1 MFKQCISPPELDD
14 RQLLLYLDGKGD
26 QEVVSH
32 LERCTYCLERANA
45 LADLQ
50 NRLTSRLYRTTCP
63 SSMELGE
70 YHLRMLPDP
79 ERLMIRHHI
88 GECPHCTRELA
99 QLEEFFSSDLA
110 LMESSLLGQA
120 KVLIARLVGSL
131 GEPGQTVA
139 ALRGEAKG
147 PLTLQAD
154 GLVIVMDIQPVKES
168 KVNILGQLAADDQDQ
183 WTGALVELHQGGK
196 LESSSTVDD
205 LGAFYSEGIIPGSK
219 ELRITSKDSSIRVIS
234 NIDLST

>member
-1 MFKQCISPPELDD
+1 
-14 RQLLLYLDGKGD
+14 
-26 QEVVSH
+26 
-32 LERCTYCLERANA
+32 
-45 LADLQ
+45 
-50 NRLTSRLYRTTCP
+50 
-63 SSMELGE
+63 
-70 YHLRMLPDP
+70 MLPDP

-110 LMESSLLGQA
+110 LMETSLLGQA

-154 GLVIVMDIQPVKES
+154 GLVIILDVQPGKEGN
-168 KVNILGQLAADDQDQ
+168 VNILGQLAADDQDQ
-183 WTGALVELHQGGK
+183 WTGALVELQHGGE
-196 LESSSTVDD
+196 LEFSSTVDD
-205 LGAFYSEGIIPGSK
+205 LGAFSSEGIIPGSK
-219 ELRITSKDSSIRVIS
+219 ELRITTKDSSIRVVS
-234 NIDLST
+234 NFEAKT